1 MALRNVAKTFSL
13 EQQRVEINE
22 LAADVDVLNLN
33 STTLSSFSVSTN
45 IAGISALAYDNATGV
60 FSYTPPDLSGY
71 LTTSSPAGGIT
82 SVNIANWD
90 AAYNWGNHAN
100 AGYWLADSTKISN
113 WDTAY
118 GWGNHAL
125 AGYLTSYTETDPIFN
140 SSPAGAITSLD
151 IANWDTAHGW
161 GDHGTAGYLTSVA
174 LNDISDVTISNI
186 SSGDFLKYDGTSWI
200 NSVPPAAALIGDV
213 PPTSPKIGDLWW
225 ESDTG
230 RLKVYYADADS
241 SQWVDAS
248 PPLANPLNIT
258 TADATNWNTAY
269 GWGDHGA
276 AGYLTA
282 EADTLDDVTGRG
294 ATTSTQIISSGGFG
308 VGQSDGSG
316 NLTLTQD
323 GTQNSVISHQGTGSL
338 TLKTNNSND
347 ILIWADDNG
356 GDIILR
362 RGTGV
367 GVVNR
372 LSTTSTGVTIT
383 GDLSIPSKLIHDG
396 DIDTYLSFDTDVI
409 KLTTAGSERITIGS
423 SGQLGLGGSNYG
435 ANGAVLTSNG
445 PNAAPSWQQVPGTV
459 GIVSVKDYGAVGDG
473 STDDTSAIQ
482 SAIDAVSAADGG
494 KVLIPA
500 GIYMINAAS
509 SEVGSA
515 TTPWLKDGGLLIKS
529 KVQLVGDGQGVTV
542 LRNNADN
549 WQSMIRIGGGD
560 GIGIRSLT
568 IDGAYPTKTPNTL
581 SQSTIR
587 GEGIIVASVEGGTGN
602 TVNNLSIDDVEVI
615 NTGHYGIGLQD
626 STVNNA
632 KLTNLTFA
640 TTGGDCIDIKSTT
653 TNLKEGIIIDNVF
666 VKDGCGHNYGD
677 HVNQACIDVGGTC
690 RVTNVHIEGLY
701 TYNETLG
708 CAGVRFRA
716 PLNSENRLGSEGSSG
731 SNIYVDCS
739 QSANIGTQTAN
750 RAYGVAIFDSNI
762 TLNNVRVNQTYAG
775 VVITNDQFDGNPK
788 YCSVNNIVATNIGGA
803 PSDAESRAIR
813 VGANQ
818 RGCVVS
824 GIAINCAVGV
834 HVDGVANTFD
844 VVLKDCTIAS
854 DIPSPSTISGKVTI
868 DNDTSTT
875 VTTYGNNTL
884 SNVLTLPEKAM
895 SQLPA
900 ASAAVRGSI
909 SFANTSRG
917 FQLVFC
923 DGTNWLYQ
931 DTRDIIS

>member
-22 LAADVDVLNLN
+22 LAADVDALNLN
-33 STTLSSFSVSTN
+33 STTLSSFSVTTN
-45 IAGISALAYDNATGV
+45 IAGISALTYDNATGI

-82 SVNIANWD
+82 SQNILNWD
-90 AAYNWGNHAN
+90 TAYNWGDHST

-125 AGYLTSYTETDPIFN
+125 AGYLTSYTETDPVF
-140 SSPAGAITSLD
+140 SASPAGGITSQN
-151 IANWDTAHGW
+151 ITNWNAAYGW

-174 LNDISDVTISNI
+174 LNDISDVSLTNVL
-186 SSGDFLKYDGTSWI
+186 SGDFLKYDGTSWI

-213 PPTSPKIGDLWW
+213 PPTAPKIGDLWW

-269 GWGDHGA
+269 GWGDHSTQ
-276 AGYLTA
+276 GYLTA
-282 EADTLDDVTGRG
+282 EADTI
-294 ATTSTQIISSGGFG
+294 AT
-308 VGQSDGSG
+308 V
-316 NLTLTQD
+316 
-323 GTQNSVISHQGTGSL
+323 V
-338 TLKTNNSND
+338 
-347 ILIWADDNG
+347 AR
-356 GDIILR
+356 GDIIGNDTSLKFGDTAPTQIYYDSTNNVTAFESNALIFR
-362 RGTGV
+362 TKTTPNEDYITCLEGGSVEIYYDGAKKLGTTSV
-367 GVVNR
+367 GVSV
-372 LSTTSTGVTIT
+372 I
-383 GDLSIPSKLIHDG
+383 GDLSASGDLITPSKLIHDG

-435 ANGAVLTSNG
+435 ANGEVLTSNG
-445 PNAAPSWQQVPGTV
+445 PNSAPSWQSLGQAT

-482 SAIDAVSAADGG
+482 SAIDAVSAVDGG
-494 KVLIPA
+494 KVFIPA

-509 SEVGSA
+509 SSVGSG

-529 KVQLVGDGQGVTV
+529 KVQLVGDGQGVTI

-615 NTGHYGIGLQD
+615 NTGHYGIGFQD

-640 TTGGDCIDIKSTT
+640 TIGGDCIDIKSTT

-677 HVNQACIDVGGTC
+677 HVNQTCIDVGGTC

-708 CAGVRFRA
+708 CTGVRFRA
-716 PLNSENRLGSEGSSG
+716 PVNSQNRLGSEGSSG
-731 SNIYVDCS
+731 SNIYVDCT
-739 QSANIGTQTAN
+739 QAINVGTQLAN

-788 YCSVNNIVATNIGGA
+788 YCSVNNIVATNIKGN
-803 PSDAESRAIR
+803 DAESRAIR

-824 GIAINCAVGV
+824 GIAINCDVGV
-834 HVDGVANTFD
+834 HVDGVANNFD
-844 VVLKDCTIAS
+844 VVVKDCTTAS
-854 DIPSPSTISGKVTI
+854 NIPSPSTISGKVTV